1 MDVIGGSSGSDRI
14 AISDRT
20 KSALSM
26 LDAMIDRSKRSTQ
39 TCLTI
44 LGPDKSA
51 EVFRTPVSSFEKV
64 ASRQELNLLLPMSLQ
79 SIATG
84 DRKQAVAK
92 FDIESPTDSLVKR
105 AHLDDSTT
113 SQRKRVRRKSVSNTN
128 SQPKIS
134 KPKATISTS
143 AGTRGSSKTGSKP
156 ATVGKFGLKSSSKPT
171 PTNKSTVIDNLRP
184 GQFRAREFQTPTR
197 FDFGFSSHSR
207 TSNFPF

>member
-20 KSALSM
+20 KRALSM
-26 LDAMIDRSKRSTQ
+26 LDAMIDRAKQSTHA
-39 TCLTI
+39 CVAI
-44 LGPDKSA
+44 LGPDKSG
-51 EVFRTPVSSFEKV
+51 EVFGKPVSSVEKV
-64 ASRQELNLLLPMSLQ
+64 VSRQELNLPLPMSLR
-79 SIATG
+79 SIAPG
-84 DRKQAVAK
+84 DRKQSVA
-92 FDIESPTDSLVKR
+92 IESPTDSLVKR

-156 ATVGKFGLKSSSKPT
+156 ATVVKFGVKSSSKPT
-171 PTNKSTVIDNLRP
+171 PTNKSIVIDNLRP